1 QADAAGGA
9 GPKADEEG
17 DKGDNGDKGDATQG
31 AWRYRIGEFAL
42 DGGEVAFRDA
52 SVDPAGAIGLH
63 DIRVAVRDISED
75 LAAEWPV
82 ETGLVVDDGGKLS
95 AESSIVAGKPSA
107 DLKLELA
114 GPGLGIAHPWLS
126 QVARLRIVDG
136 AISSSGRLRY

>member
-1 QADAAGGA
+1 AFTPAADAPGSQADAAGGA

-63 DIRVAVRDISED
+63 DIRVAARALRGPEARAGRARPRDRPALAEPGGAAAHRGRGD
-75 LAAEWPV
+75 LQLGPAALW
-82 ETGLVVDDGGKLS
+82 
-95 AESSIVAGKPSA
+95 
-107 DLKLELA
+107 
-114 GPGLGIAHPWLS
+114 
-126 QVARLRIVDG
+126 R
-136 AISSSGRLRY
+136 GRPAL